1 MEFRGTLKEVLENLR
16 SCTSPSV
23 SNSNECDIIL
33 DSSSLKLKKS
43 INGGSYVDLGGGG
56 PGFSSMQ
63 WFCTLGNN
71 AVPALTAA
79 GSVHGNLNLSLV
91 YAPGDISAKRIR
103 LVFLLTNSLTS
114 VGSTRWSNTFTIS
127 LALYTKNGDTFST
140 ASSTTISLSFSVSN
154 TGGFGFAYFIQTN
167 FTVNLVGGSAYLIG
181 VVGSRQN
188 TSGFT
193 AHVVGQRLRGYV
205 SGATITLTDS
215 KGATYTSTSGA
226 TYSLRGLIA
235 DGTAGT
241 RFPAPFVGGRYSTT
255 TLAIPASIIN
265 TQIIT
270 TKGGYT
276 IPYILFTSIDP
287 ETGVASN

>member
-56 PGFSSMQ
+56 SGFSSMQ
-63 WFCTLGNN
+63 WFCTIGNN

-79 GSVHGNLNLSLV
+79 DPVHGNLNLSLV
-91 YAPGDISAKRIR
+91 YAPGDISAKLIR
-103 LVFLLTNSLTS
+103 LVFLLTNSLAS
-114 VGSTRWSNTFTIS
+114 GSTRWSNTFTIS
-127 LALYTKNGDTFST
+127 LALYTKNGNTFST
-140 ASSTTISLSFSVSN
+140 ASSTTISLSFSVSRS
-154 TGGFGFAYFIQTN
+154 GDFGYAYFIQTN

-193 AHVVGQRLRGYV
+193 AHVVGQRLRGYI
-205 SGATITLTDS
+205 GHETITITDS
-215 KGATYTSTSGA
+215 KLATYTTTSGM

-241 RFPAPFVGGRYSTT
+241 RFPAPFVGGRYSIT

-270 TKGGYT
+270 AQGGYT

-287 ETGVASN
+287 ETGESL